1 MQDLII
7 KVLFALFCGFIIGLE
22 RQIRGKPVDV
32 RTSMLICVGTMLYI
46 FLGVHVNQ
54 GIDAGRI
61 LGQVVT
67 GVGFLGGGVIMTR
80 EGLVSGVTSAS
91 VVWLLAGIGAA
102 IGLGYY
108 AAGVLLSFVALAILI
123 GVEYLE
129 DIFKTLPRAV
139 HKHEKENKQTH

>member
-1 MQDLII
+1 MEGLHIR
-7 KVLFALFCGFIIGLE
+7 LMYSLFCGFIIGLE

-46 FLGVHVNQ
+46 FLGTHVNQ

-67 GVGFLGGGVIMTR
+67 GVGFLGGGVIMTK

-91 VVWLLAGIGAA
+91 VVWLLAGIGSA
-102 IGLGYY
+102 IALQHY
-108 AAGVLLSFVALAILI
+108 AVAVVIC
-123 GVEYLE
+123 
-129 DIFKTLPRAV
+129 F
-139 HKHEKENKQTH
+139 

>member
-1 MQDLII
+1 MDGLE
-7 KVLFALFCGFIIGLE
+7 VRLMYSLFCGFIIGLE

-46 FLGVHVNQ
+46 FLGTHVNQ

-67 GVGFLGGGVIMTR
+67 GVGFLGGGVIMTK

-108 AAGVLLSFVALAILI
+108 STGVLLSIVALVILI
-123 GVEYLE
+123 GVEFLE
-129 DIFKTLPRAV
+129 DVFKALPRAV
-139 HKHEKENKQTH
+139 RKHEKEDKQNH